1 MRLTFEVL
9 VRTTVGSGE
18 WEVGGEVGSGEWV
31 SGKTHQSHPV
41 LNDVETPLFT

>member
-18 WEVGGEVGSGEWV
+18 WEVGSGEWEVGGEVGSGEWE
-31 SGKTHQSHPV
+31 
-41 LNDVETPLFT
+41 DTPITPCAKYLA